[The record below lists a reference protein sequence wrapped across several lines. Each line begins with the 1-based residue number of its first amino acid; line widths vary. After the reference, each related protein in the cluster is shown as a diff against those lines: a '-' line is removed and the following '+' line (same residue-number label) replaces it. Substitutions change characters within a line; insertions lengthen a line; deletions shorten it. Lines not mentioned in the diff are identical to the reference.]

1 MPNIDIIVFAG
12 FLAINLLIGLLN
24 IKGIHNIH
32 EYAIGKRNFSTG
44 TIVATLI
51 ATWIGTSTFLIDNS
65 RIYTDGLFYL
75 LPSIFGSVVSWLLI
89 SYFIAPRFENFLG
102 SLSAAEI
109 IGEAYGNKVRI
120 LTSVVSILMCIGRI
134 AMQFHIASLI
144 LQLFFNIS
152 NFYIDLCIATII
164 INYSAFGG
172 VKSVTFTEAVQF
184 FTYSAVIPVIGI
196 IVWNV
201 FSDPHI
207 TIDSNVQTHLNNI
220 EELFN
225 YTNSKFWISLNIFIY
240 FAIPSL
246 GPSIFQRILMAKD
259 TKQIS
264 KTFFISAIICLCL
277 SALFIW
283 VAILLLSQDPVV
295 DNNELFLRI
304 IKSYIGFK
312 GLIVGVIMAMIISST
327 NSYINVAAVTFT
339 NDIIKKTSLNNN
351 YITAI
356 TIGLIG
362 FIISLYTKDLINLFL
377 LLTSIYLPLITLPLI
392 LLIYGFKSTD
402 KSFFIGSI
410 AAILTIIF
418 WQVFS
423 LRAVLGIYPILPAT
437 IVNLLFFLGS
447 HYILKQPGGF
457 SSLKEPLAVKVIRQ
471 ERKRKILTLL
481 RDLKNFN
488 IFKYWESTLP
498 SKEITYSYI
507 GIFILISMFSSLYT
521 TPGSRIMNHLEIY
534 NIIYHTTLITAAI
547 LITYPLWS
555 LKFKKNYII
564 SLSWFVATFVILIFF
579 GSLLVISS
587 NFYQLQLMSSII
599 NLLIIATIFRW
610 QATLLMTVAGVFA
623 SIEFYKYFMDEKLLV
638 SIDSFQFKVV
648 YFLTLFSSLL
658 IVFLKPKQEQERLV
672 NLKNTHLGNRVN
684 YREQELEKLLDL
696 KHEFLRN
703 INHEINTP
711 LTGIIS
717 LGETLWG
724 NYDKFNEDQ
733 RRNAVEIIAKSSI
746 RLNSLINNIL
756 DFSKLSSLNYK
767 LNKENINLSELLH
780 ERIQICKK
788 LYLNGKTLNF
798 VSDIEE
804 KIIFNCDPHYIK
816 HTFDNLIINAIRYC
830 IEGIIKIDLH
840 TQEDNILF
848 SIKDDG
854 IGVPKEEL
862 QSIFGVFVVSS
873 KTRTPAGGRGVGLTL
888 CKKVIELHAGKIWAE
903 NDKHGKTQFIFM
915 MPYVILQ
922 LDRGIHKNNL

>member
-1 MPNIDIIVFAG
+1 
-12 FLAINLLIGLLN
+12 
-24 IKGIHNIH
+24 
-32 EYAIGKRNFSTG
+32 
-44 TIVATLI
+44 
-51 ATWIGTSTFLIDNS
+51 
-65 RIYTDGLFYL
+65 
-75 LPSIFGSVVSWLLI
+75 
-89 SYFIAPRFENFLG
+89 
-102 SLSAAEI
+102 
-109 IGEAYGNKVRI
+109 
-120 LTSVVSILMCIGRI
+120 
-134 AMQFHIASLI
+134 
-144 LQLFFNIS
+144 
-152 NFYIDLCIATII
+152 
-164 INYSAFGG
+164 
-172 VKSVTFTEAVQF
+172 
-184 FTYSAVIPVIGI
+184 
-196 IVWNV
+196 
-201 FSDPHI
+201 
-207 TIDSNVQTHLNNI
+207 
-220 EELFN
+220 
-225 YTNSKFWISLNIFIY
+225 
-240 FAIPSL
+240 
-246 GPSIFQRILMAKD
+246 MAKD

-264 KTFFISAIICLCL
+264 KTFFISAIISLCL
-277 SALFIW
+277 SVLFIW
-283 VAILLLSQDPVV
+283 IAILLLSQDPSV
-295 DNNELFLRI
+295 NTNELFLRI

-327 NSYINVAAVTFT
+327 NSYINVTAVTFT
-339 NDIIKKTSLNNN
+339 NDIIKKASLNYN

-392 LLIYGFKSTD
+392 LLIYGFKSSA
-402 KSFFIGSI
+402 KSFFIGMI
-410 AAILTIIF
+410 AAILTIIL

-437 IVNLLFFLGS
+437 IVNLLFSLGS

-457 SSLKEPLAVKVIRQ
+457 NSLKEPLAVKIIKQ
-471 ERKRKILTLL
+471 ERKRKFLTLF

-498 SKEITYSYI
+498 NQEIIYSYV

-521 TPGSRIMNHLEIY
+521 TSGSRITNHLEIY

-579 GSLLVISS
+579 GSLLVISNS
-587 NFYQLQLMSSII
+587 FDQLQLMCSII

-610 QATLLMTVAGVFA
+610 QATLLMTVTGVFA
-623 SIEFYKYFMDEKLLV
+623 SIEFYKYFMDEKLLI
-638 SIDSFQFKVV
+638 SIDSFQFKVI

-658 IVFLKPKQEQERLV
+658 IVFLKPRQEQERLV

-733 RRNAVEIIAKSSI
+733 RRSAVEIIAKSSI

-756 DFSKLSSLNYK
+756 DFSKLSSLNYE
-767 LNKENINLSELLH
+767 LNKEDINLSEVLH

-804 KIIFNCDPHYIK
+804 NIIFNCDPHYIK
-816 HTFDNLIINAIRYC
+816 HTFDNLIINALSYC
-830 IEGIIKIDLH
+830 SEGIIKIDL
-840 TQEDNILF
+840 QKQKDSILF

-854 IGVPKEEL
+854 IEVPKEEL

-873 KTRTPAGGRGVGLTL
+873 KTRTPAGGRGVGLAL

-903 NDKHGKTQFIFM
+903 NDKQGKTQFIFT
-915 MPYVILQ
+915 MPL
-922 LDRGIHKNNL
+922 

>member
-1 MPNIDIIVFAG
+1 MPNIDLLIFTS
-12 FLAINLLIGLLN
+12 FLAINLLVGLLN
-24 IKGIHNIH
+24 IKNIKNIR

-75 LPSIFGSVVSWLLI
+75 LPSIFGSIVSWLLI
-89 SYFIAPRFENFLG
+89 SYFIAPCFENFLG

-120 LTSVVSILMCIGRI
+120 LTSIVSILMSIGRI
-134 AMQFHIASLI
+134 AMQFHVASLI

-152 NFYIDLCIATII
+152 NFYIDLCIVTVII
-164 INYSAFGG
+164 SYSAFGG

-184 FTYSAVIPVIGI
+184 FTYSAIIPVIGI
-196 IVWNV
+196 VVWNV

-207 TIDSNVQTHLNNI
+207 VIDSNVQTRLTDLQG
-220 EELFN
+220 LFH
-225 YTNSKFWISLNIFIY
+225 YTSPKFWISLNIFIY

-246 GPSIFQRILMAKD
+246 GPSIFQRVLMAKD

-264 KTFFISAIICLCL
+264 KTFFISTIICLCL
-277 SALFIW
+277 SVLFIW
-283 VAILLLSQDPVV
+283 IVILLLSQEPSV
-295 DNNELFLRI
+295 DTNELFLRI

-339 NDIIKKTSLNNN
+339 NDIIKKASLNYN

-392 LLIYGFKSTD
+392 LLIYGFKSSA
-402 KSFFIGSI
+402 KSFFIGMI
-410 AAILTIIF
+410 AAILTIIL
-418 WQVFS
+418 WQIFS

-457 SSLKEPLAVKVIRQ
+457 SSLKEPLAVKIIRQ
-471 ERKRKILTLL
+471 ERKRKFLTLF

-488 IFKYWESTLP
+488 IFKYWEGTLP
-498 SKEITYSYI
+498 NQEITYSYV

-521 TPGSRIMNHLEIY
+521 TPGSRIMNHLDIYNIY

-555 LKFKKNYII
+555 LKFKKNYYII

-587 NFYQLQLMSSII
+587 SFDQLQLMCSII

-610 QATLLMTVAGVFA
+610 QATLLMTVTGVFA
-623 SIEFYKYFMDEKLLV
+623 SIEFYKYFMDEELLI

-658 IVFLKPKQEQERLV
+658 IVFLKPRQEQERLV

-717 LGETLWG
+717 LGETLWA

-733 RRNAVEIIAKSSI
+733 RRNAVEIIAKSST

-756 DFSKLSSLNYK
+756 DFSKLSSLNYE
-767 LNKENINLSELLH
+767 LNKEDINLSELLH
-780 ERIQICKK
+780 ERIKICKK

-798 VSDIEE
+798 ISDIEE
-804 KIIFNCDPHYIK
+804 NIIFNCDPHYIK
-816 HTFDNLIINAIRYC
+816 HTFDNLIINAISYC
-830 IEGIIKIDLH
+830 SEGIIKIDLH
-840 TQEDNILF
+840 MQENNILF

-854 IGVPKEEL
+854 IGVLKEEL

-903 NDKHGKTQFIFM
+903 NDKLGKTTFIFT
-915 MPYVILQ
+915 MPYT
-922 LDRGIHKNNL
+922 R

>member
-1 MPNIDIIVFAG
+1 MPNIDLLIFTS
-12 FLAINLLIGLLN
+12 FLAINLLVGLLN
-24 IKGIHNIH
+24 IKNIKNIR
-32 EYAIGKRNFSTG
+32 EYVVGKRNFSTG

-89 SYFIAPRFENFLG
+89 SYFIAPRFEHFLG

-120 LTSVVSILMCIGRI
+120 LTSIVSILMSIGRI
-134 AMQFHIASLI
+134 AMQFHVASLI

-152 NFYIDLCIATII
+152 NFYIDLCIATVII
-164 INYSAFGG
+164 SYSAFGG

-184 FTYSAVIPVIGI
+184 FTYSAIIPVTGI
-196 IVWNV
+196 VVWNV

-207 TIDSNVQTHLNNI
+207 VIDSNVQTRLTDLQEWFH
-220 EELFN
+220 
-225 YTNSKFWISLNIFIY
+225 YTSPKFWISLNIFIY
-240 FAIPSL
+240 FAIPLL

-283 VAILLLSQDPVV
+283 IVILLLSQDPSV
-295 DNNELFLRI
+295 NTNELFLQI
-304 IKSYIGFK
+304 IKSYIGLN
-312 GLIVGVIMAMIISST
+312 GLIFGVIMAMIISST

-339 NDIIKKTSLNNN
+339 NDIIKKASLNYN

-362 FIISLYTKDLINLFL
+362 FIISFYTKDLINLLL

-392 LLIYGFKSTD
+392 LLIYGFKSSA
-402 KSFFIGSI
+402 KSFFIGMI
-410 AAILTIIF
+410 ATILTIIL
-418 WQVFS
+418 WQIFA

-457 SSLKEPLAVKVIRQ
+457 NSLKEPLAIKIIRQ
-471 ERKRKILTLL
+471 ERKRKFLTLF

-498 SKEITYSYI
+498 NQEITYSYV

-521 TPGSRIMNHLEIY
+521 TSGSKIMTHLEIY

-564 SLSWFVATFVILIFF
+564 SLCWFVATFVILIFF
-579 GSLLVISS
+579 SSLLVISNS
-587 NFYQLQLMSSII
+587 FDQLQLMCLII

-610 QATLLMTVAGVFA
+610 QATLLMTVTGVFA
-623 SIEFYKYFMDEKLLV
+623 SIEFYKYFMDEKLLI

-658 IVFLKPKQEQERLV
+658 ILFLKPKQEQERLL

-717 LGETLWG
+717 LGETLWA
-724 NYDKFNEDQ
+724 NYDQFNEDQ
-733 RRNAVEIIAKSSI
+733 RRGAVEIIAKSSI

-756 DFSKLSSLNYK
+756 DFSKLSSLNYE
-767 LNKENINLSELLH
+767 LNKEDINLSELLH
-780 ERIQICKK
+780 ERIKICKK

-804 KIIFNCDPHYIK
+804 NIIFHCDPHYIK
-816 HTFDNLIINAIRYC
+816 HTFDNLIINALSYC
-830 IEGIIKIDLH
+830 SEGIIKIDL
-840 TQEDNILF
+840 QKQKDSIVF

-854 IGVPKEEL
+854 IGVLKEEL

-873 KTRTPAGGRGVGLTL
+873 TTRTPAGGRGVGLAL

-903 NDKHGKTQFIFM
+903 NDKQDKTKFIFT
-915 MPYVILQ
+915 MPYTQ
-922 LDRGIHKNNL
+922 

>member
-1 MPNIDIIVFAG
+1 MPNIDLLIFTS
-12 FLAINLLIGLLN
+12 FLAINLLVGILN
-24 IKGIHNIH
+24 IKNIKNIR
-32 EYAIGKRNFSTG
+32 EYAVGKRNFSIG

-65 RIYTDGLFYL
+65 RIHTDGLFYL

-102 SLSAAEI
+102 RLSAAEI

-120 LTSVVSILMCIGRI
+120 LTSIVSILMSIGRI
-134 AMQFHIASLI
+134 AMQFHVASLI
-144 LQLFFNIS
+144 LQLCFNIS
-152 NFYIDLCIATII
+152 NFYIDLCIATVII
-164 INYSAFGG
+164 SYSAFGG

-184 FTYSAVIPVIGI
+184 FTYSAIIPVTGI

-201 FSDPHI
+201 FSNPHI
-207 TIDSNVQTHLNNI
+207 VIDPNVQTRLTDLQG
-220 EELFN
+220 LFH
-225 YTNSKFWISLNIFIY
+225 YTSPKFWISLNIFIY

-264 KTFFISAIICLCL
+264 KTFFISSIICLCL

-283 VAILLLSQDPVV
+283 IVILLLSQDPSV
-295 DNNELFLRI
+295 NTNALFLQI
-304 IKSYIGFK
+304 IKSYIGFN

-339 NDIIKKTSLNNN
+339 NDIIKKASLNYN

-392 LLIYGFKSTD
+392 LLIYGFKSSA
-402 KSFFIGSI
+402 KSFFIGMI
-410 AAILTIIF
+410 AAILTIIL
-418 WQVFS
+418 WQIFA

-457 SSLKEPLAVKVIRQ
+457 NSLKEPLAVKIIRQ
-471 ERKRKILTLL
+471 ERKRKFLTLF

-498 SKEITYSYI
+498 NQEITYSYV

-521 TPGSRIMNHLEIY
+521 TSGSKIMTYLEIY

-555 LKFKKNYII
+555 LKFKTHYII
-564 SLSWFVATFVILIFF
+564 SLFWFVATFVILIFF
-579 GSLLVISS
+579 SSLLVISNS
-587 NFYQLQLMSSII
+587 FDQLQLMCSII

-610 QATLLMTVAGVFA
+610 QATLLMTVTGVFA
-623 SIEFYKYFMDEKLLV
+623 SIEFYKYFMDEKLLI
-638 SIDSFQFKVV
+638 SIDNFQFKVV

-658 IVFLKPKQEQERLV
+658 IVFLKPRQEQERLV

-717 LGETLWG
+717 LGETLWA

-733 RRNAVEIIAKSSI
+733 RRGAVEIIAKSSI

-756 DFSKLSSLNYK
+756 DFSKLSSLNYE
-767 LNKENINLSELLH
+767 LNKKDINLSELLH
-780 ERIQICKK
+780 DRIKICKQ

-804 KIIFNCDPHYIK
+804 NIIFNCDPHYIK
-816 HTFDNLIINAIRYC
+816 HTFDNLIINALSYC
-830 IEGIIKIDLH
+830 SEGMIKIDL
-840 TQEDNILF
+840 QKQKDSIVF

-854 IGVPKEEL
+854 IGVLKEEL

-873 KTRTPAGGRGVGLTL
+873 KTRTPAGGRGVGLAL

-903 NDKHGKTQFIFM
+903 NDKQGKTQFIFT
-915 MPYVILQ
+915 MPYT
-922 LDRGIHKNNL
+922 R

>member
-1 MPNIDIIVFAG
+1 MPNIDLLIFTS
-12 FLAINLLIGLLN
+12 FLAINLLVGLLN
-24 IKGIHNIH
+24 IKGIHNIR

-51 ATWIGTSTFLIDNS
+51 ATWVGTSTFLIDNS

-120 LTSVVSILMCIGRI
+120 LTSVVSILMSIGRI

-152 NFYIDLCIATII
+152 NFYIDLCIATVII
-164 INYSAFGG
+164 SYSAFGG

-207 TIDSNVQTHLNNI
+207 TIDSNVQTRLTDLQG
-220 EELFN
+220 LFH
-225 YTNSKFWISLNIFIY
+225 YTSPKFWISLNIFIY

-264 KTFFISAIICLCL
+264 RTFFISAIICLCL
-277 SALFIW
+277 SILFIW
-283 VAILLLSQDPVV
+283 IAILLLSQDPVV

-339 NDIIKKTSLNNN
+339 NDIIKKASLNYN
-351 YITAI
+351 YVTAI

-392 LLIYGFKSTD
+392 LLIYGFKSTAR
-402 KSFFIGSI
+402 SFFIGSI
-410 AAILTIIF
+410 AAILTIIL
-418 WQVFS
+418 WQIFS

-457 SSLKEPLAVKVIRQ
+457 SSLKEPLAVKIIKQ
-471 ERKRKILTLL
+471 ERKRKFLILL

-488 IFKYWESTLP
+488 IFKYWKSTLP

-521 TPGSRIMNHLEIY
+521 TPGSRIMNHLQIY

-599 NLLIIATIFRW
+599 NLLIIATLFRW
-610 QATLLMTVAGVFA
+610 QATLLMTVTGVFA

-638 SIDSFQFKVV
+638 SINSFQFKVV

-658 IVFLKPKQEQERLV
+658 IVFLKPRQEQERLV

-804 KIIFNCDPHYIK
+804 NIIFNCDPHYIK
-816 HTFDNLIINAIRYC
+816 HTFDNLIINAISYC
-830 IEGIIKIDLH
+830 SEGIIKIVLH
-840 TQEDNILF
+840 IHEDNILF

-862 QSIFGVFVVSS
+862 RSIFGVFVVSS
-873 KTRTPAGGRGVGLTL
+873 KTRTPAGGRGVGLAL

-903 NDKHGKTQFIFM
+903 NDKQGKTQFIFT
-915 MPYVILQ
+915 MPL
-922 LDRGIHKNNL
+922 

>member
-1 MPNIDIIVFAG
+1 MLLYPNIDIVVFTA
-12 FLAINLLIGLLN
+12 FLAINLIIGFVN
-24 IKGIHNIH
+24 IKGIGGIR

-109 IGEAYGNKVRI
+109 IGKVYGDKVRI
-120 LTSVVSILMCIGRI
+120 LTSVVSILMAIGRI
-134 AMQFHIASLI
+134 AIQFHVASLI

-152 NFYIDLCIATII
+152 NFYIDLFLATVII
-164 INYSAFGG
+164 SYSAFGG

-207 TIDSNVQTHLNNI
+207 TINSNVQTRLTDLSG
-220 EELFN
+220 LFN
-225 YTNSKFWISLNIFIY
+225 YTGPKFWISLNIFIY

-259 TKQIS
+259 VKQIS
-264 KTFFISAIICLCL
+264 RTFFISAIICFCL
-277 SALFIW
+277 SVLFIW
-283 VAILLLSQDPVV
+283 IAILLLSQNPDV
-295 DNNELFLRI
+295 DTNQLFLRI

-339 NDIIKKTSLNNN
+339 HDLLKKTSLNYN
-351 YITAI
+351 YAAAI

-362 FIISLYTKDLINLFL
+362 FIISLYTQDLINIFL
-377 LLTSIYLPLITLPLI
+377 LLTGIYLPIITLPLI
-392 LLIYGFKSTD
+392 LLIYGFKSTA
-402 KSFFIGSI
+402 KTFFIGAV
-410 AAILTIIF
+410 AAVLTIIV
-418 WQVFS
+418 WQLFS
-423 LRAVLGIYPILPAT
+423 LRAVFGIYPILPAA
-437 IVNLLFFLGS
+437 IMNLIFFLGS

-457 SSLKEPLAVKVIRQ
+457 GSLTEPLAVKLIRQ
-471 ERKRKILTLL
+471 ERKRRFLALL
-481 RDLKNFN
+481 RSFKNFN
-488 IFKYWESTLP
+488 ILKYWNNTLP
-498 SKEITYSYI
+498 HQEITYSYV
-507 GIFILISMFSSLYT
+507 GIFILISMFSSLYI
-521 TPGSRIMNHLEIY
+521 TPNSRIMNHLEIY

-564 SLSWFVATFVILIFF
+564 SLFWFIATFVILIFF
-579 GSLLVISS
+579 SSLLVISS
-587 NFYQLQLMSSII
+587 SFYQLQLMSSII
-599 NLLIIATIFRW
+599 NLLIIATLFRW
-610 QATLLMTVAGVFA
+610 HATLLMTVIGVFA
-623 SIEFYKYFMDEKLLV
+623 AIEFYKYFIDQELLV
-638 SIDSFQFKVV
+638 SIDSFQFKVI

-658 IVFLKPKQEQERLV
+658 IVFLRPKQEQERLV

-717 LGETLWG
+717 LGETLWS
-724 NYDKFNEDQ
+724 NYDRFSEDQ

-746 RLNSLINNIL
+746 RLNSLISNIL
-756 DFSKLSSLNYK
+756 DFSKLSTLTYP
-767 LNKENINLSELLH
+767 LNKEDINISELLH
-780 ERIQICKK
+780 ERIKICSK
-788 LYLNGKTLNF
+788 LYLNNKELNF
-798 VSDIEE
+798 IPNIEE
-804 KIIFNCDPHYIK
+804 NIIFICDPHYIK
-816 HTFDNLIINAIRYC
+816 HTFDNLIINSISYC
-830 IEGIIKIDLH
+830 NEGVIEITLQK
-840 TQEDNILF
+840 QQNNILF
-848 SIKDDG
+848 SIKDNG

-873 KTRTPAGGRGVGLTL
+873 KTHSPAGGRGMGLAL
-888 CKKVIELHAGKIWAE
+888 CKKVIELHDGKIWAE
-903 NDKHGKTQFIFM
+903 NDKQGKTQFIFTL
-915 MPYVILQ
+915 PYT
-922 LDRGIHKNNL
+922 R

>member
-1 MPNIDIIVFAG
+1 MPNIDLLIFTS
-12 FLAINLLIGLLN
+12 FLAINLLVGLLN
-24 IKGIHNIH
+24 IKNIKNIR

-109 IGEAYGNKVRI
+109 IGEAYGNKVCI
-120 LTSVVSILMCIGRI
+120 LTSIVSILMSIGRI
-134 AMQFHIASLI
+134 AMQFHVASLI

-152 NFYIDLCIATII
+152 NFYIDLCIATVII
-164 INYSAFGG
+164 SYSAFGG

-184 FTYSAVIPVIGI
+184 FTYSAIIPVTGI
-196 IVWNV
+196 VVWNV

-207 TIDSNVQTHLNNI
+207 VIDSNVQTRLTDLQG
-220 EELFN
+220 LFH
-225 YTNSKFWISLNIFIY
+225 YTSPKFWISLNIFIY

-264 KTFFISAIICLCL
+264 KTFFISAIISLCL
-277 SALFIW
+277 SVLFIW
-283 VAILLLSQDPVV
+283 IAILLLSQDPSV
-295 DNNELFLRI
+295 NTNELFLRI

-327 NSYINVAAVTFT
+327 NSYINVTAVTFT
-339 NDIIKKTSLNNN
+339 NDIIKKASLNYN

-392 LLIYGFKSTD
+392 LLIYGFKSSA
-402 KSFFIGSI
+402 KSFFIGMI
-410 AAILTIIF
+410 AAILTIIL

-457 SSLKEPLAVKVIRQ
+457 NSLKEPLAVKIIKQ
-471 ERKRKILTLL
+471 ERKRKFLTLF

-498 SKEITYSYI
+498 NQEIIYSYV

-521 TPGSRIMNHLEIY
+521 TSGSRIMNHLEIY

-579 GSLLVISS
+579 GSLLVISNS
-587 NFYQLQLMSSII
+587 FDQLQLMCSII

-610 QATLLMTVAGVFA
+610 QATLLMTVTGVFA
-623 SIEFYKYFMDEKLLV
+623 SIEFYKYFMDEKLLI
-638 SIDSFQFKVV
+638 SIDSFQFKVI

-658 IVFLKPKQEQERLV
+658 IVFLKPRQEQERLV

-733 RRNAVEIIAKSSI
+733 RRSAVEIIAKSSI

-756 DFSKLSSLNYK
+756 DFSKLSSLNYE
-767 LNKENINLSELLH
+767 LNKEDINLSEVLH

-804 KIIFNCDPHYIK
+804 NIIFNCDPHYIK
-816 HTFDNLIINAIRYC
+816 HTFDNLIINALSYC
-830 IEGIIKIDLH
+830 SEGIIKIDL
-840 TQEDNILF
+840 QKQKDSILF

-873 KTRTPAGGRGVGLTL
+873 KTRTPAGGRGVGLAL

-903 NDKHGKTQFIFM
+903 NDKQGKTQFIFT
-915 MPYVILQ
+915 MPL
-922 LDRGIHKNNL
+922 

>member
-1 MPNIDIIVFAG
+1 MPNIDLLIFTS
-12 FLAINLLIGLLN
+12 FLAINLLVGLLN
-24 IKGIHNIH
+24 IKGIHNIR

-51 ATWIGTSTFLIDNS
+51 ATWVGTSTFLIDNS

-120 LTSVVSILMCIGRI
+120 LTSVVSILMSIGRI

-152 NFYIDLCIATII
+152 NFYIDLCIATVII
-164 INYSAFGG
+164 SYSTFGG

-207 TIDSNVQTHLNNI
+207 TIDSNVQTRLTDLQG
-220 EELFN
+220 LFH
-225 YTNSKFWISLNIFIY
+225 YTSPKFWISLNIFIY

-264 KTFFISAIICLCL
+264 RTFFISAIICLCL
-277 SALFIW
+277 SILFIW
-283 VAILLLSQDPVV
+283 IAILLLSQDPVV

-339 NDIIKKTSLNNN
+339 NDIIKKASLNYN
-351 YITAI
+351 YVTAI

-392 LLIYGFKSTD
+392 LLIYGFKSTAR
-402 KSFFIGSI
+402 SFFIGSI
-410 AAILTIIF
+410 AAILTIIL
-418 WQVFS
+418 WQIFS

-437 IVNLLFFLGS
+437 ILNLLFFLGS

-457 SSLKEPLAVKVIRQ
+457 SSLKEPLAVKIIKQ
-471 ERKRKILTLL
+471 ERKRKFLILL

-488 IFKYWESTLP
+488 IFKYWKSTLP

-521 TPGSRIMNHLEIY
+521 TPGSRIMNHLQIY

-599 NLLIIATIFRW
+599 NLLIIATLFRW
-610 QATLLMTVAGVFA
+610 QATLLMTVTGVFA

-638 SIDSFQFKVV
+638 SINSFQFKVV

-658 IVFLKPKQEQERLV
+658 IVFLKPRQEQERLV

-804 KIIFNCDPHYIK
+804 NIIFNCDPHYIK
-816 HTFDNLIINAIRYC
+816 HTFDNLIINAIHYC
-830 IEGIIKIDLH
+830 SEGIIKIVLH

-862 QSIFGVFVVSS
+862 RSIFGVFVVSS
-873 KTRTPAGGRGVGLTL
+873 KTRTPAGGRGVGLAL

-903 NDKHGKTQFIFM
+903 NDKQGKTTFIFT
-915 MPYVILQ
+915 MPL
-922 LDRGIHKNNL
+922 

>member
-1 MPNIDIIVFAG
+1 MPNIDLLIFTS
-12 FLAINLLIGLLN
+12 FLAINLLVGLLD

-51 ATWIGTSTFLIDNS
+51 ATWVGTSTFLIDNS

-120 LTSVVSILMCIGRI
+120 LTSVVSILMSIGRI

-152 NFYIDLCIATII
+152 NFYIDLCIATVII
-164 INYSAFGG
+164 SYSAFGG

-207 TIDSNVQTHLNNI
+207 TIDSNVQTRLTDLQG
-220 EELFN
+220 LFH
-225 YTNSKFWISLNIFIY
+225 YTSPKFWISLNIFIY

-264 KTFFISAIICLCL
+264 RTFFISAIICLCL
-277 SALFIW
+277 SILFIW
-283 VAILLLSQDPVV
+283 IAILLLSQDPVV

-339 NDIIKKTSLNNN
+339 NDIIKKASLNYN
-351 YITAI
+351 YVTAI

-392 LLIYGFKSTD
+392 LLIYGFKSTAR
-402 KSFFIGSI
+402 SFFIGSI
-410 AAILTIIF
+410 AAILTIIL
-418 WQVFS
+418 WQIFS

-457 SSLKEPLAVKVIRQ
+457 SSLKEPLAVKIIKQ
-471 ERKRKILTLL
+471 ERKRKFLILL

-488 IFKYWESTLP
+488 IFKYWKSTLP

-521 TPGSRIMNHLEIY
+521 TPGSRIMNHLQIY

-564 SLSWFVATFVILIFF
+564 SLSWFVATFIILIFF

-599 NLLIIATIFRW
+599 NLLIIATLFRW
-610 QATLLMTVAGVFA
+610 QATLLMTVTGVFA

-638 SIDSFQFKVV
+638 SINSFQFKVV

-658 IVFLKPKQEQERLV
+658 IVFLKPRQEQERLV

-804 KIIFNCDPHYIK
+804 NIIFNCDPHYIK
-816 HTFDNLIINAIRYC
+816 HTFDNLIINAISYC
-830 IEGIIKIDLH
+830 SEGIIKIVLH
-840 TQEDNILF
+840 IHEDNILF

-862 QSIFGVFVVSS
+862 RSIFGVFVVSS
-873 KTRTPAGGRGVGLTL
+873 KTRTPAGGRGVGLAL

-903 NDKHGKTQFIFM
+903 NDKQGKTQFIFT
-915 MPYVILQ
+915 MPL
-922 LDRGIHKNNL
+922 

>member
-1 MPNIDIIVFAG
+1 MPNIDLLIFTS
-12 FLAINLLIGLLN
+12 FLAINLLVGLLN
-24 IKGIHNIH
+24 IKGIHNIR
-32 EYAIGKRNFSTG
+32 EYAIGKRTFSTG

-51 ATWIGTSTFLIDNS
+51 ATWVGSSTFLIDNS

-75 LPSIFGSVVSWLLI
+75 LPSIFGSVISWLLI

-120 LTSVVSILMCIGRI
+120 LTSVVSILMSIGRI

-152 NFYIDLCIATII
+152 NFYIDLCIATVII
-164 INYSAFGG
+164 SYSAFGG

-184 FTYSAVIPVIGI
+184 FTYSAAIPVIGI

-207 TIDSNVQTHLNNI
+207 TIASNVQTRLTDLQG
-220 EELFN
+220 LFHD
-225 YTNSKFWISLNIFIY
+225 TSPKFWISLNIFIY

-264 KTFFISAIICLCL
+264 RTFFISAIICLCL
-277 SALFIW
+277 SILFIW
-283 VAILLLSQDPVV
+283 IAILLLSQDPVV

-339 NDIIKKTSLNNN
+339 NDIIKKASLNYN
-351 YITAI
+351 YVTAI

-392 LLIYGFKSTD
+392 LLIYGFKSTAR
-402 KSFFIGSI
+402 SFFIGSI
-410 AAILTIIF
+410 AAILTIIL
-418 WQVFS
+418 WQIFS

-437 IVNLLFFLGS
+437 ILNLLFFLGS

-457 SSLKEPLAVKVIRQ
+457 SSLKEPLAVKIIKQ
-471 ERKRKILTLL
+471 ERKRKFLILL

-488 IFKYWESTLP
+488 IFKYWKSTLP

-521 TPGSRIMNHLEIY
+521 TPGSRIMNHLQIY

-599 NLLIIATIFRW
+599 HLLIIATLFRW
-610 QATLLMTVAGVFA
+610 QATLLMTVTGVFA

-638 SIDSFQFKVV
+638 SINSFQFKVV

-658 IVFLKPKQEQERLV
+658 IVFLKPRQEQERLV

-767 LNKENINLSELLH
+767 LNQENINLSELLH
-780 ERIQICKK
+780 ERLQICKK
-788 LYLNGKTLNF
+788 LYLNGQTLNF

-804 KIIFNCDPHYIK
+804 DIIFNCDPHYIK
-816 HTFDNLIINAIRYC
+816 HTFDNLIINAIHYC
-830 IEGIIKIDLH
+830 SAGIIKIVLH
-840 TQEDNILF
+840 TQGDNILF

-862 QSIFGVFVVSS
+862 LSIFGVFVVSS
-873 KTRTPAGGRGVGLTL
+873 KTRTPAGGRGVGLAL

-903 NDKHGKTQFIFM
+903 NDKQGKTQFIFT
-915 MPYVILQ
+915 MPL
-922 LDRGIHKNNL
+922 